1 MLRRRTAITAAL
13 AAVALGGCGFKLRS
27 SQTFAFETLAVTPE
41 RNGLVA
47 ADLIRYFGKA
57 IVPIAPVRGSESPQV
72 IVDILQEVRDKNGR
86 VSRQSFGTFIIARPG
101 KFRFVYEK
109 PYKQTIVS
117 DGTTVW
123 LHDDDL
129 NQVTIKKLGDTV
141 TEQPLALLLD
151 ASAADKL
158 FDLKSAESQGSIG
171 FVEAKSKKADAAFS
185 DLRVAIVALQ
195 PRELTWRDALQNTN
209 TIRFESLNKNGK
221 LAAEAFRLRRPRARM
236 CSNSSRSSLQIR
248 PPAQSG
254 AQCLSVA
261 ETRF

>member
-1 MLRRRTAITAAL
+1 M
-13 AAVALGGCGFKLRS
+13 
-27 SQTFAFETLAVTPE
+27 SQPNTMKHISM
-41 RNGLVA
+41 LVA
-47 ADLIRYFGKA
+47 ALMVSGVTVAQTPANALTDFKSYTRDL
-57 IVPIAPVRGSESPQV
+57 VSLSGSFT
-72 IVDILQEVRDKNGR
+72 QEVRDKNGR
-86 VSRQSFGTFIIARPG
+86 VSRQSAGTFAMARPG

-123 LHDDDL
+123 LYDEDL

-158 FDLKSAESQGSIG
+158 FDLKAAESQGSIG

-195 PRELTWRDALQNTN
+195 PRELTWRDAFQNVN

-221 LAAEAFRLRRPRARM
+221 LATDSFAFT
-236 CSNSSRSSLQIR
+236 
-248 PPAQSG
+248 PPKG
-254 AQCLSVA
+254 ADVLKQ
-261 ETRF
+261 